1 MADWQLKT
9 PVAFIIFNRPDT
21 TEKVFDAIRQA
32 KPPKL
37 LVVADGPRVDRPG
50 EVEKCVA
57 VRAII
62 DRVDW
67 DCKVFKNYSDVNMGC
82 KRRVS
87 SGLDWVF
94 DTVEES
100 IILEDD
106 CLPHST
112 FFRFCEELLKKYRND
127 ERVMMISGTNY
138 LLDKLEIDESY
149 IFSSY
154 FAIWG
159 WASWRRAWA
168 KYDIN
173 MSNWEILRVQA
184 QLKSLYYQKY
194 MRRYISSAFDAAYK
208 NKIDTWDVQWF
219 YTCLFNNGL
228 CIVPKVNLISNI
240 GLNGTHTRGDKSN
253 NFLPVY
259 DLEIEKLKH
268 PSLIFA
274 NKLYDYELYKSKFK
288 RSFFSKIRSKIH
300 SLYTQHLKC

>member
-1 MADWQLKT
+1 MTDWQLKT
-9 PVAFIIFNRPDT
+9 PVAFLIFNRPDT

-32 KPPKL
+32 RPPKL
-37 LVVADGPRVDRPG
+37 LVVADGPRADRPD
-50 EVEKCVA
+50 EVKKCIA
-57 VRAII
+57 TRSII
-62 DRVDW
+62 ERVDW
-67 DCKVFKNYSDVNMGC
+67 PCDVLTNYSEVNLGC

-94 DTVEES
+94 TIVEEA

-106 CLPHST
+106 CLPHPT
-112 FFRFCEELLKKYRND
+112 FFRFCEELLKKYRGD

-138 LLDKLEIDESY
+138 LLDKLEIEESY
-149 IFSSY
+149 IFSRY

-168 KYDIN
+168 KYDIT

-184 QLKSLYYQKY
+184 QLNSLYPQKY

-208 NKIDTWDVQWF
+208 NKIDTWDTQWF

-240 GLNGTHTRGDKSN
+240 GLNGTHTTGNTSN

-259 DLEIEKLKH
+259 YLELEKLKH
-268 PSLIFA
+268 PGLIFA
-274 NKLYDYELYKSKFK
+274 NNLYDFELYERNFK
-288 RSFFSKIRSKIH
+288 RPFFSKIRSKIH

>member
-1 MADWQLKT
+1 MTDWQLKT
-9 PVAFIIFNRPDT
+9 PVAFLIFNRPDT

-32 KPPKL
+32 RPPKL
-37 LVVADGPRVDRPG
+37 LVVADGPRADRPD
-50 EVEKCVA
+50 EVKKCIA
-57 VRAII
+57 TRSIFES
-62 DRVDW
+62 VDW
-67 DCKVFKNYSDVNMGC
+67 RCVVLTNYSEVNLGC

-94 DTVEES
+94 TIVEEA

-106 CLPHST
+106 CLPHPT
-112 FFRFCEELLKKYRND
+112 FFRFCEELLKKYRGD

-138 LLDKLEIDESY
+138 LLDKLEIEESY
-149 IFSSY
+149 IFSRY

-168 KYDIN
+168 KYDIT

-184 QLKSLYYQKY
+184 QLNSLYPQKY

-208 NKIDTWDVQWF
+208 NKIDTWDTQWF

-240 GLNGTHTRGDKSN
+240 GLNGTHTTGNTSN

-259 DLEIEKLKH
+259 YLELEKLKH
-268 PSLIFA
+268 PGLIFA
-274 NKLYDYELYKSKFK
+274 NNLYDFELYERNFK
-288 RSFFSKIRSKIH
+288 RPFFSKIRSKIH